1 MSLLVRATDLTKRP
15 VVTLD
20 GEDVAQIKDI
30 IYDAGGGGVGGFTL
44 NGRGLLAGP
53 LKTALATTAIIAIG
67 PDAVMIA
74 NTDALTARAD
84 IAEKSDVKTR
94 NVLGDRVLTDSGTD
108 LGTVVDVILQVDTVT
123 DVVGYEIQAT
133 PALEPE
139 GRKVLIPLPDAL
151 AISGEAVIVPHSAI
165 EFVSHDL
172 SGFGASVTAFRA
184 HLEGN
189 ADAVQ

>member
-1 MSLLVRATDLTKRP
+1 MSLLVRATDLTKRL
-15 VVTLD
+15 VVTLE

-30 IYDAGGGGVGGFTL
+30 IYDGGGGGVSGFTL

-53 LKTALATTAIIAIG
+53 LKTALATTSIIAIG

-74 NTDALTARAD
+74 NTDAMSARAD
-84 IAEKSDVKTR
+84 IVEKRDVKTR
-94 NVLGDRVLTDSGTD
+94 NVFGDRVLTDSGTD

-123 DVVGYEIQAT
+123 DVVGYEVQAT

-139 GRKVLIPLPDAL
+139 GRKTFIPLPDAL

-165 EFVSHDL
+165 DFVSHDL

-189 ADAVQ
+189 ADAIQ

>member
-53 LKTALATTAIIAIG
+53 LNTALATTAIIAIG

-74 NTDALTARAD
+74 NTDALTARAN
-84 IAEKSDVKTR
+84 IAEKGDVKTR

-123 DVVGYEIQAT
+123 DVVGYEIQAA

-189 ADAVQ
+189 ADAVH